1 MTTGS
6 LSVLARIRAGR
17 PAPSPY
23 AACDLCGAPLADEH
37 GHVVNLGTRSLRCSC
52 RPCYLLFTREDAT
65 LSHRAV
71 PDRYLALPDLPAP
84 VWDTLELPVGTAFL
98 FHNSVLDRVVA
109 LYPGPAGATES
120 ELSLDAWGRVVAAVP
135 LLGTMQPDVEAL
147 LVRATGQRVEAFV
160 VPIDACYELVG
171 HLRSLWRGFDGGQ
184 DVRRQLADFFA
195 GVRAKAHS
203 T

>member
-1 MTTGS
+1 MTTGG

-17 PAPSPY
+17 TTPSPY
-23 AACDLCGAPLADEH
+23 QACDLCAAPIADAH
-37 GHVVNLGTRSLRCSC
+37 GHVVNVATRSLRCSC
-52 RPCYLLFTREDAT
+52 RPCYLLFTRDDAT

-84 VWDTLELPVGTAFL
+84 VWDSLELPVGTAFL
-98 FHNSVLDRVVA
+98 FRNSALERIVA

-120 ELSLDAWGRVVAAVP
+120 ELSLEAWDRVVSTVP
-135 LLGTMQPDVEAL
+135 LLECMQPDVEAL

-160 VPIDACYELVG
+160 VPIDTCYELVG

-195 GVRAKAHS
+195 GVRAKAVS
-203 T
+203 P